1 MSLRLGT
8 GSRGGKPTISRS
20 RDGHSTSPLVEVVTL
35 LGSNNRCGVGQR
47 DDARHGRGSQAEAVD
62 QDGATRQSA
71 RRASQSHDPARQRC
85 VPRAV
90 TPPPRPASL
99 GLPTR
104 CDPPETSSR
113 LVRHTNA
120 DTGQPPPTR
129 AVPFSPTDG
138 ICTPSPKSFMGAFI
152 DNNGAV
158 QHRPAPGGWWEWQ
171 ARQVAAAHQ
180 ASGMN
185 HMGAGAPPTAV
196 PPPNVHPAAF
206 YAQYY
211 AQLGIAGL
219 APYQVALGG
228 YQVAPNGIV
237 PPSPRSEERE
247 RRGFRGGPG
256 DASSSFNGD
265 GGGGSFPASADGG
278 SARTSASSSPGASTG
293 ATGGFFR
300 PSVPGASASPGTG
313 FGFAFDR
320 VQGGGGAITQQDPS
334 GGAGKQGRRSSRGG
348 RGSRAARARRRSA
361 ERAEAAG
368 LASPGEDAGAGG
380 E

>member
-1 MSLRLGT
+1 MAEEARPKLSIKTERPVGQHVVPP
-8 GSRGGKPTISRS
+8 SPT
-20 RDGHSTSPLVEVVTL
+20 TL
-35 LGSNNRCGVGQR
+35 LDN
-47 DDARHGRGSQAEAVD
+47 
-62 QDGATRQSA
+62 
-71 RRASQSHDPARQRC
+71 
-85 VPRAV
+85 
-90 TPPPRPASL
+90 
-99 GLPTR
+99 
-104 CDPPETSSR
+104 
-113 LVRHTNA
+113 
-120 DTGQPPPTR
+120 
-129 AVPFSPTDG
+129 VPFSPTDG

-180 ASGMN
+180 AAGMN
-185 HMGAGAPPTAV
+185 HMGVGVPPMAV

-219 APYQVALGG
+219 APYQVA
-228 YQVAPNGIV
+228 PNGIV
-237 PPSPRSEERE
+237 PPSPRPEEA
-247 RRGFRGGPG
+247 RRARGPGGGG
-256 DASSSFNGD
+256 DASSSFNSFD
-265 GGGGSFPASADGG
+265 GGSFPASADG
-278 SARTSASSSPGASTG
+278 SASSSPGASPG

-320 VQGGGGAITQQDPS
+320 VQGGGPMNAHDPS